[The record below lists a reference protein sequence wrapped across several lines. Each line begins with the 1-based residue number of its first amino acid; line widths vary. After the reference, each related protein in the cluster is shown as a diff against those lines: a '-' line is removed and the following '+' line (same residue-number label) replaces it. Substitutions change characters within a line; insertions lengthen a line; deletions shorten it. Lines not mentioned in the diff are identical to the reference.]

1 MSGDDTVSFTAAF
14 KAKAR
19 AALQQ
24 HWQTALLIA
33 LIVNLPSLLVQG
45 LSAFTGNDL
54 ATRLQDLLIR
64 ASGNTAAMN
73 TLTKDIASL
82 LLESGI
88 LAMAG
93 LSVLAWLVTPVLSI
107 GMIHWIL
114 DRLRGEE
121 EPVSTVFS
129 RLPVFLKSVG
139 LRLLISLK
147 VLLWMMPGIAVSIL
161 SLLPLLN
168 ARSNAPEELASA
180 ANTSTVLLYLG
191 ILAMLV
197 LGIMGYLYYAMADFV
212 LADEPEERVLSCTR
226 RSKEMMKGRRGA
238 LLTLM
243 VSFILWY
250 LLIYVVAWVVAGIAG
265 SVISLMLEMLGSL
278 FLSVYM
284 LAAQGVFYENL
295 RSAPVQEIP
304 EEA

>member
-1 MSGDDTVSFTAAF
+1 MSFTAAM

-33 LIVNLPSLLVQG
+33 LIVNLPMLLAQG
-45 LSAFTGNDL
+45 LAAFTGNEL
-54 ATRLQDLLIR
+54 GTRLQDLLVR
-64 ASGNTAAMN
+64 ASAGSVSANALTDEIAA
-73 TLTKDIASL
+73 L
-82 LLESGI
+82 LSESGI
-88 LAMAG
+88 LSMAL
-93 LSVLAWLVTPVLSI
+93 LSVLAWLVTPVLSV

-129 RLPVFLKSVG
+129 RLGIFLKSIG

-147 VLLWMMPGIAVSIL
+147 ILLWMLPGIAVSAL

-168 ARSNAPEELASA
+168 ARSQSREEILSA

-191 ILAMLV
+191 MLVMLV
-197 LGIMGYLYYAMADFV
+197 LGVMGYLYYAMADFV
-212 LADEPEERVLSCTR
+212 LADEPEERVLSCAR
-226 RSKEMMKGRRGA
+226 RSKSMMKHRRGA

-243 VSFILWY
+243 FSFLLWY
-250 LLIYVVAWVVAGIAG
+250 LLIYVAVWFIGGIAG
-265 SVISLMLEMLGSL
+265 SVMALMLEMLGSL

-284 LAAQGVFYENL
+284 LTTQGVFYEEL

-304 EEA
+304 AES